1 MVKLAMNIDEIM
13 NIKDVSGYL
22 RISIPTIYK
31 LVQSGKVPAVKV
43 GKHWIFM
50 KKSLDHLFE
59 ERLKNNLIF
68 ERKF

>member
-1 MVKLAMNIDEIM
+1 MNIDEIM

-22 RISIPTIYK
+22 KISIPTIYK
-31 LVQSGKVPAVKV
+31 LAQSGKVPAVRV

-50 KKSLDHLFE
+50 KKSLDRLFE
-59 ERLKNNLIF
+59 ERLKNHLIF